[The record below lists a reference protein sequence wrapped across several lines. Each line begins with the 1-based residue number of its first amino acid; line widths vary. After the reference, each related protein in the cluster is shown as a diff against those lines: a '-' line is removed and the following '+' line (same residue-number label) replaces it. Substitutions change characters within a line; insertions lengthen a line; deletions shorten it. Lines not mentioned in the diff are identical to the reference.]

1 MDIEGLNQAKD
12 QFLQSKLLQ
21 ENNVTFNTG
30 VPSVENMEAF
40 SKKMGD
46 VISVEETKGLE
57 KIENLTNQLKPG
69 DVKAPGDEILM
80 MLQKASST
88 HSNQV
93 QSITNQMADLGNS
106 KMIEMK
112 DLVKL
117 QTLSFEYQMIT
128 DLTSKGVNSFI
139 QGTQT
144 LFRNQ

>member
-12 QFLQSKLLQ
+12 QLLQSKLLQ

-30 VPSVENMEAF
+30 IPSVENIEAF
-40 SKKMGD
+40 SKKIGD
-46 VISVEETKGLE
+46 VISVEETKALE
-57 KIENLTNQLKPG
+57 KIENLTNQAKPSEI
-69 DVKAPGDEILM
+69 KSPGDEILM

-93 QSITNQMADLGNS
+93 QSISAQMADLGNT
-106 KMIEMK
+106 KAIEMK
-112 DLVKL
+112 DLLKL
-117 QTLSFEYQMIT
+117 QNLSFEYQMIT